1 MGDKGNKRAIRIKF
15 TEAEFECLRDYAHV
29 YNYPYPAKFARA
41 LIRIAM
47 SRLTGVEYVYG
58 SRTQGEDEIK
68 DMFQNYSDWERSS
81 DHAFGPN
88 INQRR

>member
-15 TEAEFECLRDYAHV
+15 TEAEYECLRDYAHV

-47 SRLTGVEYVYG
+47 NSLAGVEYVYG

-88 INQRR
+88 INKRR